1 MININYGHN
10 EELMDRCK
18 RLKDYA
24 VFVNRIRENER
35 RGMALNEAVE
45 LAVNSCINEGI
56 LADIL
61 KKNRAEVCNLILYE
75 YDEQK
80 QLAIAREGA
89 KKAGREEGRAQGIA
103 QGIAQGREAEKVM
116 VIRNMAAKALDP
128 RSIADMLDTE
138 ESYVKNVLNLLAEKI
153 GKTDLE
159 IAGILLNRN
168 KTGKNP

>member
-1 MININYGHN
+1 M
-10 EELMDRCK
+10 
-18 RLKDYA
+18 
-24 VFVNRIRENER
+24 
-35 RGMALNEAVE
+35 
-45 LAVNSCINEGI
+45 
-56 LADIL
+56 
-61 KKNRAEVCNLILYE
+61 ILYE

-89 KKAGREEGRAQGIA
+89 KKAGREEGREEGRAQGREEGRA

>member
-1 MININYGHN
+1 
-10 EELMDRCK
+10 MDRCK

-89 KKAGREEGRAQGIA
+89 KKAGSE
-103 QGIAQGREAEKVM
+103 
-116 VIRNMAAKALDP
+116 
-128 RSIADMLDTE
+128 
-138 ESYVKNVLNLLAEKI
+138 
-153 GKTDLE
+153 
-159 IAGILLNRN
+159 
-168 KTGKNP
+168 

>member
-1 MININYGHN
+1 
-10 EELMDRCK
+10 MDRCK

-89 KKAGREEGRAQGIA
+89 KKAGREEGIAQGREEGRA

-138 ESYVKNVLNLLAEKI
+138 ESYVKNVLNLLAEKV

>member
-1 MININYGHN
+1 M
-10 EELMDRCK
+10 
-18 RLKDYA
+18 
-24 VFVNRIRENER
+24 
-35 RGMALNEAVE
+35 
-45 LAVNSCINEGI
+45 
-56 LADIL
+56 
-61 KKNRAEVCNLILYE
+61 ILYE

-89 KKAGREEGRAQGIA
+89 KKAGREEGREEGRAQGIA

>member
-1 MININYGHN
+1 M
-10 EELMDRCK
+10 
-18 RLKDYA
+18 
-24 VFVNRIRENER
+24 
-35 RGMALNEAVE
+35 
-45 LAVNSCINEGI
+45 
-56 LADIL
+56 
-61 KKNRAEVCNLILYE
+61 ILYE

-128 RSIADMLDTE
+128 RSIADMLNTE
-138 ESYVKNVLNLLAEKI
+138 EPYIKNVLNLLAEKV

-168 KTGKNP
+168 KTDKNP

>member
-1 MININYGHN
+1 
-10 EELMDRCK
+10 
-18 RLKDYA
+18 
-24 VFVNRIRENER
+24 
-35 RGMALNEAVE
+35 MALNEAVE

-116 VIRNMAAKALDP
+116 
-128 RSIADMLDTE
+128 E
-138 ESYVKNVLNLLAEKI
+138 
-153 GKTDLE
+153 DLE
-159 IAGILLNRN
+159 NGFRNCRNSIEQKQNR
-168 KTGKNP
+168 

>member
-1 MININYGHN
+1 M
-10 EELMDRCK
+10 
-18 RLKDYA
+18 
-24 VFVNRIRENER
+24 
-35 RGMALNEAVE
+35 
-45 LAVNSCINEGI
+45 
-56 LADIL
+56 
-61 KKNRAEVCNLILYE
+61 ILYE

-89 KKAGREEGRAQGIA
+89 KKAGREEGREEGRAQGREEGREEGRAQGIA

-159 IAGILLNRN
+159 SAGILLNRN